1 MSEEFVNKVT
11 LEYLVNK
18 EYNITHKTS
27 NKVNKKD
34 KKFYRKRIFNL
45 TKELL
50 SNEEPP
56 NLSPDVKHAFDNYV
70 NHCIHYFKVI
80 DCSDIL
86 QEDYKDITGF
96 DFGETDCDE
105 SIQQTQDE
113 ANKLMMRS
121 INIQST
127 TLDKFIKRTV
137 KKDTTIMPQQKD
149 VDLSNPDL
157 KLKGVKKKKN
167 ITNTYEDTKEI
178 PQETPKKDNEQT
190 KNENKDG
197 GKDGAKDGAKNGTK
211 DGAKDG
217 ESKDEGSNK
226 SSTQKH

>member
-18 EYNITHKTS
+18 DYNVTLKTS
-27 NKVNKKD
+27 KNNVNKKD

-50 SNEEPP
+50 SNEEPA
-56 NLSPDVKHAFDNYV
+56 NLLPDVKHAFDNYM

-86 QEDYKDITGF
+86 QEDYKDIALEGCDGDF
-96 DFGETDCDE
+96 DEN
-105 SIQQTQDE
+105 SQQTQDE

-167 ITNTYEDTKEI
+167 LTNTYEDTKEI
-178 PQETPKKDNEQT
+178 TQETYKKDEEQP

-197 GKDGAKDGAKNGTK
+197 AKDGGENGGKET
-211 DGAKDG
+211 
-217 ESKDEGSNK
+217 DEANK
-226 SSTQKH
+226 S

>member
-18 EYNITHKTS
+18 EYNVTLKS
-27 NKVNKKD
+27 SKNNVNKKD

-50 SNEEPP
+50 SNEEPA
-56 NLSPDVKHAFDNYV
+56 NLLPDVKHAFDNYMK
-70 NHCIHYFKVI
+70 HCIHYFKVI

-86 QEDYKDITGF
+86 QEDYKDITCIEFGDADF
-96 DFGETDCDE
+96 DEN
-105 SIQQTQDE
+105 SQQTQDE

-121 INIQST
+121 INVQST

-167 ITNTYEDTKEI
+167 LTNTYEDTKEI
-178 PQETPKKDNEQT
+178 TQETHKKDEEQT
-190 KNENKDG
+190 KNENN
-197 GKDGAKDGAKNGTK
+197 AKDGAKNGRKNERKNGSK
-211 DGAKDG
+211 DGIKKTDETK
-217 ESKDEGSNK
+217 ES
-226 SSTQKH
+226 